1 MALSNRLF
9 SEALRD
15 FNRAFS
21 LLGQPTLFEPAIGNS
36 VGRQFL
42 NSRYPPTDVLET
54 DSGYELHAEI
64 PGVQKQDIDIQ
75 VPDDHTLVLKGE
87 IKYAKTE
94 GNLNQETI
102 DQQQAQKDEG
112 KGNEST
118 STDVVATSKDTSV
131 TSTTPSVP
139 HWWRSERV
147 TGSFSRSFSFPQTI
161 DANAIKAQYKDGVLQ
176 VTVPKV
182 EKSPVRVSI
191 E

>member
-15 FNRAFS
+15 INRAFS
-21 LLGQPTLFEPAIGNS
+21 LIGQPTFFEPALAKNIE
-36 VGRQFL
+36 RQFL
-42 NSRYPPTDVLET
+42 NARYPPTDVLET
-54 DSGYELHAEI
+54 DNGYELHAEV

-94 GNLNQETI
+94 GDNQGTI
-102 DQQQAQKDEG
+102 NQQQGQKEG
-112 KGNEST
+112 KENESAT
-118 STDVVATSKDTSV
+118 TDVVASSKDTSV

-147 TGSFSRSFSFPQTI
+147 SGSFSRSFSFPQTI
-161 DANAIKAQYKDGVLQ
+161 DANAIKATYKDGVLQ

-182 EKSPVRVSI
+182 EKSPVRITI